1 MTLSEITRL
10 RLYNQR
16 IAATHFTT
24 PGEVVAWLGAMQ
36 AQDYAGAKWS
46 IGLRLPE
53 ATDEMIEQAIAAKTI
68 VRTWPMRGTLHFVA
82 PEDARWLLTLL
93 TPRVIAQTA
102 GRYRQLQLD
111 EAIFARSKELFA
123 KALQGGKQLTREEM
137 YQLLE
142 RDNISAEGQRG
153 YHILCRSAQDGLICF
168 GAPSGKQQTFTLLEE
183 WAPQAKLLEREEALA
198 TLTRRYFTGHG
209 PATVPDFAWWAGLTL
224 TEARAGLELVKS
236 NLHQETIGGQTYWL
250 APETPGIATHSPSV
264 MEPLHPEYAGIEGGR
279 GSITGRMA
287 DKASPPIFLLPGFDE
302 YMLGYKDRRVILE
315 AIHAQKIVPGNNGIF
330 NPTLVIEGKVVGIWK
345 RTFKKETVI
354 ITVSPFEALSEAEKE
369 AIGPVAERYGRFVEK
384 RVNLL

>member
-1 MTLSEITRL
+1 LTLSEITRL

-16 IAATHFTT
+16 IATTNFTT

-53 ATDEMIEQAIAAKTI
+53 ATEEMIEQAIADKTI

-82 PEDARWLLTLL
+82 PENARWLLALL

-111 EAIFARSKELFA
+111 EAIFARSKDLFA

-168 GAPSGKQQTFTLLEE
+168 GPPSGKQQTFTLLEE
-183 WAPQAKLLEREEALA
+183 WAPQAKLLERDEALA

-209 PATVPDFAWWAGLTL
+209 PATIQDFAWWAGLTL
-224 TEARAGLELVKS
+224 TEARAGLEMVKS
-236 NLHQETIGGQTYWL
+236 HLHQETVEDQTYWL
-250 APETPGIATHSPSV
+250 APETAAIGGDWPS
-264 MEPLHPEYAGIEGGR
+264 
-279 GSITGRMA
+279 
-287 DKASPPIFLLPGFDE
+287 IFLLPGFDE
-302 YMLGYKDRRVILE
+302 YMLGYKDRGAILE
-315 AIHAQKIVPGNNGIF
+315 AIHAQKIVPGNNGVF
-330 NPTLVIEGKVVGIWK
+330 NPTLVIEGKVVGVWK
-345 RTFKKETVI
+345 RTFKKDSVI
-354 ITVSPFEALSEAEKE
+354 ITVNPFESLSEAEKR
-369 AIGPVAERYGRFVEK
+369 ALSPVAERYGRFVGK
-384 RVNLL
+384 SATLAS